1 MPYRNNLER
10 LPSAFTSSLVFTR
23 LHSNGRLLALF
34 ANIRLG
40 WKWMEVSNNLAYYD
54 TATITAVKSFTQYF
68 KTFSKIPNFQQN
80 CWIFMHVRVGACFIK
95 LFTDVMG
102 GMLHSQQSW
111 SLTSFLQRIIH
122 QFDDFCPKRIWP
134 TDIFC
139 SKSKKIKSLVYCWP
153 KDSVIVVY
161 VLEKCHSA

>member
-10 LPSAFTSSLVFTR
+10 LPSAFTSSLVLTR

-40 WKWMEVSNNLAYYD
+40 WKWMEVSNTLANNN

-80 CWIFMHVRVGACFIK
+80 CWIFLHVRVGACFIK
-95 LFTDVMG
+95 LFTDVTG
-102 GMLHSQQSW
+102 GMLHSLHSW

-122 QFDDFCPKRIWP
+122 QFDDFWSKSIWL
-134 TDIFC
+134 TDIFLL
-139 SKSKKIKSLVYCWP
+139 KK
-153 KDSVIVVY
+153 
-161 VLEKCHSA
+161 